1 MKNIRCWEYKKCGRE
16 TGGSRI
22 HEHGPCPGALSPDV
36 HCWLVAGTMCSGN
49 VEGTF
54 ALKYESC
61 IICDYYNKMQESIA
75 KQPRT
80 GSSLFGQYLCRQGL
94 ATYDQVIQAR
104 SLQVRQNQKIGVL
117 AKKRGMLTE
126 EHVQRILIIQEERLA
141 KFGELAVE
149 LGYLTEDQV
158 KGLILEQE
166 DNYLFFGEALVQ
178 LGVMTETVMFA
189 HLKAFNTIRLQKQLE
204 QEKHRDKPDEQSL

>member
-126 EHVQRILIIQEERLA
+126 EHVQRILIIQEERLS

-149 LGYLTEDQV
+149 LGYLTEGQV
-158 KGLILEQE
+158 KELILEQE

-178 LGVMTETVMFA
+178 LGVMTETAMFA

>member
-1 MKNIRCWEYKKCGRE
+1 M
-16 TGGSRI
+16 GGSRI
-22 HEHGPCPGALSPDV
+22 YEHGPCPGALSPDV

-117 AKKRGMLTE
+117 AKKRGMLTD
-126 EHVQRILIIQEERLA
+126 EHVQRILIIQEERLS

-149 LGYLTEDQV
+149 LGYLTEGQV
-158 KGLILEQE
+158 KELILEQE

-178 LGVMTETVMFA
+178 LGVMTETAMFA

>member
-1 MKNIRCWEYKKCGRE
+1 M
-16 TGGSRI
+16 GGARI

-80 GSSLFGQYLCRQGL
+80 GSSLFGQYLYRQGL
-94 ATYDQVIQAR
+94 ATHDQVIQAR

-117 AKKRGMLTE
+117 AKKRGMLTD
-126 EHVQRILIIQEERLA
+126 EHVQRILIIQEERLS

-149 LGYLTEDQV
+149 LGYLTEGQV
-158 KGLILEQE
+158 KELILEQE

-178 LGVMTETVMFA
+178 LGVMTETAMFA

-204 QEKHRDKPDEQSL
+204 QEKHRDEPDGQSL